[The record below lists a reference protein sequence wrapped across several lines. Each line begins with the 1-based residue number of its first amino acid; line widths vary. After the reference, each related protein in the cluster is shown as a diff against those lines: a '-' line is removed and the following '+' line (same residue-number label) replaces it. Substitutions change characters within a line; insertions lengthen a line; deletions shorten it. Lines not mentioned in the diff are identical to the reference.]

1 MQFSKHRN
9 RNQIEKSKHPVSSS
23 SPGVSALVMSVVR
36 VGWPDFFELIGR
48 QPYAEQLSAKNT
60 KPRLHFARFTIIGQQ
75 KIRKMVYSSS
85 LQATRSQPS
94 RVPLGCGGRG
104 NLDEQMINLQQ
115 LWDAIMSIWIIS
127 GEYFQHNVKSVQ
139 WGIMGVLKA
148 IGLFVCN

>member
-1 MQFSKHRN
+1 MST
-9 RNQIEKSKHPVSSS
+9 S

-48 QPYAEQLSAKNT
+48 QQYAEQLSAKNT

-85 LQATRSQPS
+85 LQATTSQSS

-115 LWDAIMSIWIIS
+115 L
-127 GEYFQHNVKSVQ
+127 
-139 WGIMGVLKA
+139 
-148 IGLFVCN
+148 